1 MIRPFLFEQKE
12 LAVNQK
18 KNGVDLSDLA
28 ETWFSPFVA
37 RKEVGRFSGGIV
49 SPKYMAN
56 LDSEG
61 RGPKGRIRVGRQVA
75 YPVSELVL
83 WLESRAK
90 QL

>member
-1 MIRPFLFEQKE
+1 
-12 LAVNQK
+12 VNREK
-18 KNGVDLSDLA
+18 SNVDLSDL
-28 ETWFSPFVA
+28 TKSWPSSFVA
-37 RKEVGRFSGGIV
+37 RKESGRFSGGIV

-75 YPVSELVL
+75 YPVKDFVR